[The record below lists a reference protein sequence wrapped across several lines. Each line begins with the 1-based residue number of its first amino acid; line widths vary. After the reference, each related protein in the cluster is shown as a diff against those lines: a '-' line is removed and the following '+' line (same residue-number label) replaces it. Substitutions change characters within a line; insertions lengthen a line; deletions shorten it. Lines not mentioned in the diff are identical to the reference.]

1 MRQQIQDSLSKSKR
15 DELRDKFGMQAEYT
29 NPQLSPEEETSWL
42 DSVLEFERQ
51 FENVKTIT
59 VREHI
64 GNSELKPLAEIPLYA
79 LE

>member
-15 DELRDKFGMQAEYT
+15 DELRDKLGMQAEYT
-29 NPQLSPEEETSWL
+29 NPQLIPEEETSWL

-59 VREHI
+59 VRERI
-64 GNSELKPLAEIPLYA
+64 DNSELKPLAEIPLYA